1 MAAYDSTGAIIG
13 PDNVAD
19 DIYVST
25 AKARAMVTN
34 ESDTFDIGGDLTVN
48 RLGFGAMRI
57 TGDGIIGDPDDVEN
71 ARAVLQRAVELGVDF
86 IDTADSYGPG
96 VSERL
101 IGETLD
107 TERDDLVIATKGGLL
122 RNTDADWLAHGDPDY
137 LRNAQLCSRD
147 RLRMDPIDL
156 YQFHRPDPDTPFEES
171 VHALAELKDEGLVRH
186 VGLSNVSVE
195 QLDRARDIVEI
206 ATVQNQYNVA
216 NRDAEAVLAA
226 CEDAGIGFIPWYPLA
241 AGDLDGVDGID
252 EIAQHHDATPH
263 QIALAW
269 LLGHSDVTLP
279 IPGTSSIEHLEQNVA
294 ASTIDLSDDELA
306 RLS

>member
-1 MAAYDSTGAIIG
+1 M
-13 PDNVAD
+13 P
-19 DIYVST
+19 
-25 AKARAMVTN
+25 TN
-34 ESDTFDIGGDLTVN
+34 ESNTFDIGGELTVH
-48 RLGFGAMRI
+48 RLGFGAMRL
-57 TGDGIIGDPDDVEN
+57 TGEDVIGEPDDEAEARVVLE
-71 ARAVLQRAVELGVDF
+71 RAVDLGVDF

-101 IGETLD
+101 IGEALD
-107 TERDDLVIATKGGLL
+107 TEREDLVIATKGGLL

-156 YQFHRPDPDTPFEES
+156 YQYHRPDPDTPFEDS
-171 VHALAELKDEGLVRH
+171 IHALAEMKDEGLIRH
-186 VGLSNVSVE
+186 VGVSNVSVE
-195 QLDRARDIVEI
+195 QLDRARDIVDI

-216 NRDAEAVLAA
+216 HRDDEDVLRA
-226 CEDAGIGFIPWYPLA
+226 CEEYGIGFIPWFPLG
-241 AGDLDGVDGID
+241 AGDLGDIDGIE
-252 EIAQHHDATPH
+252 EIAERHDATPY

-279 IPGTSSIEHLEQNVA
+279 IPGTSSHDHLEQNVA
-294 ASTIDLSDDELA
+294 AGAIELSDEALG